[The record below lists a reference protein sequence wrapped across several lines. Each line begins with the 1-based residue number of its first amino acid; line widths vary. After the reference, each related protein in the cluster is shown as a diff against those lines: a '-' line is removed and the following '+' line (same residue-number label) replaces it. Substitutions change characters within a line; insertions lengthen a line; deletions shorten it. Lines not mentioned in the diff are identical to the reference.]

1 MLLVNN
7 IIYQITRDYLAV
19 KYLFEENDVQHY
31 LVFQLMS
38 QYLKVTNNKNYVLEW
53 KSKGI
58 SDESIK
64 TPVIL
69 YWSMAIH

>member
-7 IIYQITRDYLAV
+7 IIYQITKNYLAV
-19 KYLFEENDVQHY
+19 KYY

-38 QYLKVTNNKNYVLEW
+38 QYLKVVNNKNYFLEW

-58 SDESIK
+58 SDEIIK

-69 YWSMAIH
+69 YWSMAIN

>member
-7 IIYQITRDYLAV
+7 IIYQITKDYLAV

-58 SDESIK
+58 SD
-64 TPVIL
+64 
-69 YWSMAIH
+69 